1 VLITLRLFDSGRE
14 ICRTNQHAC
23 VDVAIMAGA
32 ADHLPDDT
40 AALKAALI
48 AANWE

>member
-23 VDVAIMAGA
+23 ADVAIMAGA